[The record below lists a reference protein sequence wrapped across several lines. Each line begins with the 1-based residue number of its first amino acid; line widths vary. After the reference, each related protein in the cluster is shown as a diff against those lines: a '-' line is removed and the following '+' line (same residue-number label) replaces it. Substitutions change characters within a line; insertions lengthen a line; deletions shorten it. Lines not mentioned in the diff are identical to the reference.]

1 MSYVIDIFSLDTNK
15 IIFDVNA
22 DSWLS
27 HVGEHYNPPTP
38 VTITPRKLTV
48 VHTGVLPLHYARF

>member
-1 MSYVIDIFSLDTNK
+1 MSYVIDIFSLDANE

-22 DSWLS
+22 DSWLL

-38 VTITPRKLTV
+38 ITIT
-48 VHTGVLPLHYARF
+48 HGN